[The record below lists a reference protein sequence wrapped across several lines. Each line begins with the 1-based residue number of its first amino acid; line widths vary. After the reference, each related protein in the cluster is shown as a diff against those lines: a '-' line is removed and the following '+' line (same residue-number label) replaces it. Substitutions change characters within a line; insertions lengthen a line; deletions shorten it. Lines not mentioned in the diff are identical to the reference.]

1 LGFLMAFEIWLV
13 RHGETAWSL
22 SGAHTGRTDIPLL
35 PVGRSMAKAIGRRLA
50 GRRFPLVLS
59 SPLSRAS
66 ETCRLAGY
74 GEQMELDPDLREWD
88 YGDYEGRTTTDIRRE
103 NANWS
108 LWTDGAPNGETIG
121 QVAGRA
127 QRVIDRIVRAPAD
140 ALLFSHG
147 HLLRILTAVWLGL
160 DPQAARLFALGTASI
175 STLGFER
182 ENRVIRRW
190 NLSASE

>member
-1 LGFLMAFEIWLV
+1 
-13 RHGETAWSL
+13 
-22 SGAHTGRTDIPLL
+22 
-35 PVGRSMAKAIGRRLA
+35 
-50 GRRFPLVLS
+50 
-59 SPLSRAS
+59 
-66 ETCRLAGY
+66 
-74 GEQMELDPDLREWD
+74 MELDPDLREWD
-88 YGDYEGRTTTDIRRE
+88 YGDYEGRTTADIRRE

-160 DPQAARLFALGTASI
+160 DPQAARLFALGTAAI